1 MGHRSGGKT
10 DGGMERPTEE
20 QKHKQAGEARA
31 GRSKKE
37 VEEELEEMLDQ
48 VSLLLHSHLLLHKS
62 YFTPEESW
70 ILNSLQSQSG
80 KTFKARPP
88 QKCPLGP
95 PRPPLTV
102 GRRGILLLKDDKTN
116 VRCLLWVVRM
126 TERSNALINRLS
138 DA

>member
-10 DGGMERPTEE
+10 DGGLERPTEE

-48 VSLLLHSHLLLHKS
+48 VSLLLHSHL
-62 YFTPEESW
+62 
-70 ILNSLQSQSG
+70 NSLQSQSG

-95 PRPPLTV
+95 TRPPLTV

-116 VRCLLWVVRM
+116 VRSLLWVVRM